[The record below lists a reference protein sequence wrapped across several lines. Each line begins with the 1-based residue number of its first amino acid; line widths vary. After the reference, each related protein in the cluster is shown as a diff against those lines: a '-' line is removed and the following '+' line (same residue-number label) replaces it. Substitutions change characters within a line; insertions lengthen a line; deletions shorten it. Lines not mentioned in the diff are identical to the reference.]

1 MSFTMFTTTEQK
13 TNNLPLPTRLYSGLT
28 AFALFLACIQFT
40 ACKSAKD
47 NVFGTYYLKNKS
59 ATIILQTD
67 SSFIFKTQTRDSTFI
82 NKGFFN
88 YTHNNLQ
95 LTSLPGNINHA
106 QTISDSITFF
116 TSINSFSFWN
126 TENEPIDIRRI
137 QINNDPS
144 KAHYGNS
151 LYYFEQDF
159 KPTDTIRFY
168 FANYPSVS
176 YPGDIKMI
184 PGNNGHKVTL
194 LPVYLPHIF
203 NKNPFI
209 VKRNKLIDKNG
220 KQNWKKKK

>member
-13 TNNLPLPTRLYSGLT
+13 TNDLPLSTRAYLGLISI
-28 AFALFLACIQFT
+28 ALFLACMHFT
-40 ACKSAKD
+40 ACKPAKD
-47 NVFGTYYLKNKS
+47 NVFGNYYLKDKS
-59 ATIILQTD
+59 AIITLQTD
-67 SSFIFKTQTRDSTFI
+67 SSFIFKSRTSDSTFI
-82 NKGFFN
+82 SKGFLN
-88 YTHNNLQ
+88 YTHTNLL
-95 LTSLPGNINHA
+95 LTSLPSNIYHT

-137 QINNDPS
+137 QINNGPS

-159 KPTDTIRFY
+159 KATDTIRFY
-168 FANYPSVS
+168 FVNYPAVS

-194 LPVYLPHIF
+194 LPVYLPHFF
-203 NKNPFI
+203 NKTPFI
-209 VKRNKLIDKNG
+209 VKRNKLMDKNG